1 MPLEKLTKGT
11 SMVKYYYR
19 NLRGNVMQEL
29 GEFKPGCWVHA
40 VAPTDAELDKLTNQF
55 DLDPGNL
62 QDALDEDEM
71 SRLEAENEQTY
82 IFIRFAHKEADGSF
96 ETIPLMIVITKTAT
110 ITVSSRPL
118 PALEGLM
125 GGRIHVATTQKTKL
139 VLLMLQRI
147 TEQYDTLIA
156 KTSRKIKAVRSRLR
170 EHTLT
175 NQDFV
180 DFVLIEDE
188 LNEFATSLQPN
199 NAILRRLLL
208 GHHLALFEEDQDL
221 VEDLL
226 LSNEQSLE
234 NCNSNIKAIVG
245 VRDAHSSISS
255 NSLNQTMKVLT
266 MVTLAVAIPNM
277 FFGLYGMNVP
287 LPLQHLAV
295 GFWVIVST
303 STVITLAIF
312 YFGRRNRIF

>member
-1 MPLEKLTKGT
+1 
-11 SMVKYYYR
+11 MVKYFYR
-19 NLRGNVMQEL
+19 SLRGSDMQEL
-29 GEFKPGCWVHA
+29 QGFKPGCWVHA
-40 VAPTDAELDKLTNQF
+40 IAPTETELAGLIEQF

-62 QDALDEDEM
+62 HDALDEDEM
-71 SRLEAENEQTY
+71 SRLETESGQTY
-82 IFIRFAHKEADGSF
+82 IFIRYAHKESDGSF
-96 ETIPLMIVITKTAT
+96 ETIPLLIAITKTTT
-110 ITVSSRPL
+110 ITVSSRPI
-118 PALEGLM
+118 PALEGLIS
-125 GGRIHVATTQKTKL
+125 GRIDVATTQKTKL

-170 EHTLT
+170 EHKLT

-208 GHHLALFEEDQDL
+208 GHHLKLFEEDQDL

-234 NCNSNIKAIVG
+234 NCNSNIKAIIG

-255 NSLNQTMKVLT
+255 NSLNETMKLLT
-266 MVTLAVAIPNM
+266 IATLAVAIPNM
-277 FFGLYGMNVP
+277 FFGLYGMNIR
-287 LPLQHLAV
+287 LPFQHDTTAFIAV
-295 GFWVIVST
+295 VSFSVIVT
-303 STVITLAIF
+303 LTVFLI
-312 YFGRRNRIF
+312 GRHKRVF